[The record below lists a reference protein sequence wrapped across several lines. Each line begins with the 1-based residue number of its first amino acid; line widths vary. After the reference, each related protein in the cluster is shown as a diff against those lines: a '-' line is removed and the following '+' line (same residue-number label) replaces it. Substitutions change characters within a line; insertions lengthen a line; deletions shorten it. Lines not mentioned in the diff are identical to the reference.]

1 MVESAGHQN
10 RDQDSKNSLRS
21 ILASWIRE
29 PLVHFALLA
38 GLLFLGSALISGSEK
53 ELIVIDAATQEY
65 LFQRESDVLLRD
77 LRQDE
82 KQAIIDS
89 FIEEELLVREARKRG
104 FTDNSRVRALLVQNM
119 RFFLREDV
127 PDPTEEELIGFF
139 QNNSKD
145 FETPASLS
153 FDQVFFNTPDDVPP
167 SVLEDLR
174 AGANFKDIGERT
186 PLGPSPLVQATARQ
200 IANTFGPVEAQKV
213 LAIGDDQ
220 WHGPFISSIGVHFL
234 RVRERH
240 EPVLPDYETVKD
252 WVVMQWELSQHRER
266 MESELTEIRN
276 GYKVEIEPLAQGRI

>member
-1 MVESAGHQN
+1 MVKSDGQQN
-10 RDQDSKNSLRS
+10 RDLQSKNSLRS
-21 ILASWIRE
+21 ILASFIRE

-38 GLLFLGSALISGSEK
+38 GLLFLGSALISSGEK
-53 ELIVIDAATQEY
+53 ELIVLDAATQEY
-65 LFQRESDVLLRD
+65 LFQRERDVLLRE

-82 KQAIIDS
+82 KRAIIDS

-104 FTDNSRVRALLVQNM
+104 YTDNSRVRALLIQNM
-119 RFFLREDV
+119 RFFLREDL

-145 FETPASLS
+145 FETPASVS
-153 FDQVFFNTPDDVPP
+153 YDQVFFNTPDDVPP
-167 SVLEDLR
+167 SALEDLR
-174 AGANFKDIGERT
+174 AGADLKGFGERT
-186 PLGPSPLVQATARQ
+186 PLGPSPLVQATERQ

-240 EPVLPDYETVKD
+240 EPVSPDYQTVKD
-252 WVVMQWELSQHRER
+252 WVVMQWELSKHREK

-276 GYKVEIEPLAQGRI
+276 GYRVEIEPLVEGRI